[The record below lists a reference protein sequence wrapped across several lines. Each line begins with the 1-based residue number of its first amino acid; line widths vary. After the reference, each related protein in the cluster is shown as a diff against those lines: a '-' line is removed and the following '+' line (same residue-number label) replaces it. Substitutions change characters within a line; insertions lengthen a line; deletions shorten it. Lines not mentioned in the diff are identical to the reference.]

1 LPKNIEYHGFDT
13 DPSYIEFANRRFGH
27 LGTFHCVMFDET
39 IKDQFGLADVATL
52 NALLHHLTDDEV
64 IHLLSAVRTCLRP
77 GGVLFTLDGCFRD
90 GQAPIDRW
98 IHANDRGRFVRT
110 EPEYRALLTR
120 VVPDVDIHIREDIS
134 IIPPTIII
142 TISRKQ

>member
-1 LPKNIEYHGFDT
+1 
-13 DPSYIEFANRRFGH
+13 
-27 LGTFHCVMFDET
+27 MFDET

-77 GGVLFTLDGCFRD
+77 GGVLFTLDGCFLD
-90 GQAPIDRW
+90 GPAPIDRW

-110 EPEYRALLTR
+110 EPKYRALLTR
-120 VVPDVDIHIREDIS
+120 VFPDVDIHIREDIS